1 MARQNRYGDFSQ
13 FFPEKMVTGEIAVVT
28 SGDPN
33 AESGR
38 SVYVCFI
45 PGVVKRITTYEDFEA
60 EFEKLSEEMKNQ
72 FTDDITDAIQKALSA
87 TDAANAATEAAQK
100 AAEAANEAAEAAKDY
115 VLGDISEKTVT
126 FETAAQRA
134 GIESGD
140 SLSVAFGKLAKF
152 CADLD
157 QHAFNPL
164 ANNLTTNTT
173 GYGMDARQGPVIDKK
188 ISDVQTSI
196 SELNT
201 NINRRNYL
209 AFSQVSG
216 TMADIL
222 TAAGYP
228 NGFIFYQAQFATD
241 NPENGMM
248 SFVITCRS
256 NSLWGF
262 QWLFMHNGHVYT
274 RNNLNGTVSAWNG
287 PL

>member
-1 MARQNRYGDFSQ
+1 MAIQNRYGDFSQ
-13 FFPEKMVTGEIAVVT
+13 FRPEKMVTSEIAVVT

-45 PGVVKRITTYEDFEA
+45 PGAVKRITTYEDFEA
-60 EFEKLSEEMKNQ
+60 EFEKLSEEMQNQ
-72 FTDDITDAIQKALSA
+72 FTDDITDAIQQALSA
-87 TDAANAATEAAQK
+87 TEAANAATEAAQT

-164 ANNLTTNTT
+164 ANNLTTNTA
-173 GYGMDARQGPVIDKK
+173 GYGLDARQGKTLKTEID
-188 ISDVQTSI
+188 Q
-196 SELNT
+196 LNT
-201 NINRRNYL
+201 NIVNIGNQVNTGIYMANDNIDNLLPGNYWVNGYSSSISGDIPFTNMHYML
-209 AFSQVSG
+209 VSSG
-216 TMADIL
+216 TAERSYAQVAIPMDN
-222 TAAGYP
+222 TAGKKGRIYS
-228 NGFIFYQAQFATD
+228 GGKWSKWI
-241 NPENGMM
+241 
-248 SFVITCRS
+248 
-256 NSLWGF
+256 
-262 QWLFMHNGHVYT
+262 
-274 RNNLNGTVSAWNG
+274 
-287 PL
+287 